1 MLKRILATLAAAAAL
16 VLVAP
21 VMATAGGT
29 GGGGGGGGAGCV
41 GADCWIWGGEGG
53 GAGGGGGSIGGPGN
67 EIEIG
72 FAPGPATCY
81 SNAREEEVPCSLTYM
96 GDNYWSNSRQ
106 CYVTP
111 ATARNQDPADRPG
124 GASANGAWYICHSLT
139 GATGNDTM
147 ATGTFWSDS
156 PPPGITTYSPAQ
168 AARIMIS
175 RFQLTGIDIG
185 RTPEGGTKTYNGL
198 PVWLWADNPQPL
210 NFGPY
215 TETLTL
221 GGQTITATAQVSSI
235 AWDMGDGTL
244 FSCGQ
249 GTPYNESYGI
259 APSPTCDH
267 TYTRVGTYDITA
279 TSNWIV
285 MWQGGGASGQIGV
298 QTPST
303 TTLEIGQLQ
312 SVNVQTP

>member
-1 MLKRILATLAAAAAL
+1 MLKRILATVAAVATLVLAAPTMAAANG
-16 VLVAP
+16 P
-21 VMATAGGT
+21 
-29 GGGGGGGGAGCV
+29 GGGGGGGAGCE
-41 GADCWIWGGEGG
+41 GADCWLWGGEGG
-53 GAGGGGGSIGGPGN
+53 SGGGGGEAGGGGPA
-67 EIEIG
+67 IEIG
-72 FAPGPATCY
+72 FTPGPATCY
-81 SNAREEEVPCSLTYM
+81 SNAREEEVPCSVSYL

-106 CYVTP
+106 CYVAI
-111 ATARNQDPADRPG
+111 ATALNEDTSNRP
-124 GASANGAWYICHSLT
+124 SPNGAWYVCYRLI
-139 GATGNDTM
+139 GATGSDTM
-147 ATGTFWSDS
+147 TSGEFWSNT

-185 RTPEGGTKTYNGL
+185 RTPEGGTKTYIGL

-215 TETLTL
+215 TETLTI
-221 GGQTITATAQVSSI
+221 GGQTITATAQVSGI
-235 AWDMGDGTL
+235 TWDMGDGTR
-244 FSCGQ
+244 FTCGQ
-249 GTPYNESYGI
+249 GTPYDESYGI

-285 MWQGGGASGQIGV
+285 MWSGGGASGQIGV